1 MFLDE
6 AARMATRS
14 LWSNKGRSSLTILG
28 VVIGITVVVAL
39 TSMGASFEGSITGQF
54 DDVDDRSI
62 FVTAGA
68 DGPQGGP
75 PDAGQFGLV
84 FTETDRDFLLGIPD
98 VDQVLVQ
105 GSVAV
110 TGLTYA
116 GKDQVF
122 ESLTALTSEAE
133 EVRDL
138 EAYLDGEPF
147 ADGEEEVVLGYTIAR
162 LLAGLDAAGNL
173 KIAAGDTITVALT
186 NGESLDVT
194 VAGILAESDS
204 VFGTNNG
211 QVFVPVDPFYTIMR
225 NSPSTGDM
233 VRVFDG
239 FTVVASPGA
248 KVNDVRDDVESYMLD
263 ASDASRLLEDV
274 DGVTIF
280 VATASDIQDQISA
293 LFDQITL
300 FVAGLAGVSLVVG
313 GIMIGTIML
322 ISVSERTKEIGVMKA
337 IGGLDRDILAMFV
350 VEASIIGLIGAIIG
364 TGLGALSGFI
374 LIESLFGDD
383 VSFKLDTGGL
393 VTGIVVGTSIGIVA
407 GLLPATRAT
416 KIQPVEALSYE

>member
-6 AARMATRS
+6 AGRMAVRS
-14 LWSNKGRSSLTILG
+14 LWANKMRSTLTILG

-39 TSMGASFEGSITGQF
+39 TSMGASFEGSVTGQF
-54 DDVDDRSI
+54 DEVDDRSI

-84 FTETDRDFLLGIPD
+84 FTETDRLVLQE
-98 VDQVLVQ
+98 VDGVERVLVA
-105 GSVAV
+105 GSVPV
-110 TGLTYA
+110 TGITY
-116 GKDQVF
+116 KQRDQVF
-122 ESLTALTSEAE
+122 ESLTAITSDAD
-133 EVRDL
+133 EVRDAEL
-138 EAYLDGEPF
+138 YLDGSVFE
-147 ADGEEEVVLGYTIAR
+147 DGERQVVLGYNIAKLLSGTSSGDPTIQ
-162 LLAGLDAAGNL
+162 
-173 KIAAGDTITVALT
+173 AGDTITLQLIDGTEQAA
-186 NGESLDVT
+186 T
-194 VAGILAESDS
+194 VAGILAESTTL
-204 VFGTNNG
+204 FGSGNG
-211 QVFVPVDPFYTIMR
+211 QVFVPVDPFYNILR
-225 NSPSTGDM
+225 KSPTTGDM
-233 VRVFDG
+233 VRVYSG
-239 FTVVASPGA
+239 FTVIATPDA
-248 KVNDVRDDVESYMLD
+248 KVNNVRDDVESYMLG
-263 ASDASRLLEDV
+263 ASDASILLKDV
-274 DGVTIF
+274 DDTTIL

-374 LIESLFGDD
+374 LIEALFGDD
-383 VSFKLDTGGL
+383 IAFKLDVGGL
-393 VTGIVVGTSIGIVA
+393 ITGIVVGTSIGILA